1 MDSGGLIWIPV
12 TLAATAAQV
21 MRTTRQHELRGHL
34 SSFGAAYVRFV
45 FAWPLA
51 LVSIVVT
58 WIFSPQNVGV
68 PIKFYAWI
76 GAAAVVQ
83 ITGTALLLQAFR
95 ARDFAIGTVYSKSE
109 VILVATGSAIFL
121 NEPLQTPGWIGAV
134 AVVVGVVLL
143 AATSGVS
150 AALRGLGDRAAWLGV
165 AAGLFFAFSAIGIRG
180 ASTSLT
186 GASVWHRTCFTL
198 LALLTFQML
207 IHGLLLSLFDRKEL
221 IGIWRKRRTC
231 FQVGIL
237 SFAGTT
243 GWIAAMTLA
252 SATKVRTLGQLEIV
266 LAFLVSLIRLK
277 ERHHFRDY
285 LGSALVLAG
294 ILLVV
299 ALG

>member
-12 TLAATAAQV
+12 TLGATAAQV
-21 MRTTRQHELRGHL
+21 MRTARQHELRGHL
-34 SSFGAAYVRFV
+34 SAFGAAYVRFL

-51 LVSIVVT
+51 LLSLVLT
-58 WIFSPQNVGV
+58 WVFSPQSIGI
-68 PIKFYAWI
+68 PIRFCLWI

-121 NEPLQTPGWIGAV
+121 DEPLQALGWVGAV
-134 AVVVGVVLL
+134 AVLVGVVLL

-150 AALRGLGDRAAWLGV
+150 AALKGLGDRAAWFGV
-165 AAGLFFAFSAIGIRG
+165 AAGLFFAFSAVGIRG
-180 ASTSLT
+180 ASTSLA

-207 IHGLLLSLFDRKEL
+207 IHGLLLSAFDPKQL
-221 IGIWRKRRTC
+221 VGIWRNRYKC
-231 FQVGIL
+231 FQVGVL
-237 SFAGTT
+237 SFVGTT
-243 GWIAAMTLA
+243 GWIAAMTLT

-266 LAFLVSLIRLK
+266 LAFLVSLVRLK

-285 LGSALVLAG
+285 LGSGLVLLG